1 MAMEFSLHPGV
12 CVQDIGGQPL
22 ADEVY
27 EPFTLGT
34 LRDGHR
40 EFAHWEG
47 QVHACVGL
55 LVGKGLLTLD
65 EMRRGVESLTAAQHT
80 GGLNYYERW
89 SASVLIISLERG
101 TITQADLDKHM
112 GPPVESVLLF
122 CSHLP
127 KGHLGSSFSPLGCHS
142 SVRHGCESVCILV

>member
-12 CVQDIGGQPL
+12 CVQDVGGQVLGPDEPL
-22 ADEVY
+22 S
-27 EPFTLGT
+27 LGA

-47 QVHACVGL
+47 QVHAVVGL

-65 EMRRGVESLTAAQHT
+65 EMRRGVESLTLAQHT
-80 GGLNYYERW
+80 GGLDYYERW
-89 SASVLIISLERG
+89 SASVLTISLERG

-112 GPPVESVLLF
+112 GPPVEQVLLP
-122 CSHLP
+122 SSMVLP
-127 KGHLGSSFSPLGCHS
+127 QEKPF
-142 SVRHGCESVCILV
+142 